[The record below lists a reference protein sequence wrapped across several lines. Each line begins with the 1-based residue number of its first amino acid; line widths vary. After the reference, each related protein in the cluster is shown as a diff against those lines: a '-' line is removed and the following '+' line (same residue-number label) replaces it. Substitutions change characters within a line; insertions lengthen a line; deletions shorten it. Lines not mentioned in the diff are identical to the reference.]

1 MILRIKRKKINKI
14 LLCSVLFWV
23 LLVYIFDSV
32 SKKDN
37 LKELKEL
44 KMKESINAVLF
55 YCLQWHRKS
64 SYRADGLLCWRFN
77 T

>member
-32 SKKDN
+32 SKNDN

-44 KMKESINAVLF
+44 KMKESINAGTVLLF
-55 YCLQWHRKS
+55 TVAEKKFLPRRW
-64 SYRADGLLCWRFN
+64 ALMLAF
-77 T
+77 